1 LERLAAFFSTSALLL
16 FFRVTN
22 DGAWAQI
29 EVLFGQTADL
39 LAGDLS
45 DVEGLP
51 RGRLTKLRLP
61 SNPKIQRAN
70 ACGPGFGVGAFPG
83 GLAAG

>member
-51 RGRLTKLRLP
+51 RDG
-61 SNPKIQRAN
+61 
-70 ACGPGFGVGAFPG
+70 
-83 GLAAG
+83 

>member
-1 LERLAAFFSTSALLL
+1 MERLAAFFSALALLV

-29 EVLFGQTADL
+29 EVLYGQPSDL
-39 LAGDLS
+39 LTGDLS

-51 RGRLTKLRLP
+51 RDG
-61 SNPKIQRAN
+61 
-70 ACGPGFGVGAFPG
+70 
-83 GLAAG
+83 